1 MADAPPLPVRE
12 HRTEFLA
19 YVSEHDVAPVG
30 TFYSAYPSLTVLDIL
45 GTGRRGQLSVSAT
58 EALGEGTQYPPRWI

>member
-30 TFYSAYPSLTVLDIL
+30 TFYSAYPTSPCLT
-45 GTGRRGQLSVSAT
+45 SW
-58 EALGEGTQYPPRWI
+58 ALGDEGS